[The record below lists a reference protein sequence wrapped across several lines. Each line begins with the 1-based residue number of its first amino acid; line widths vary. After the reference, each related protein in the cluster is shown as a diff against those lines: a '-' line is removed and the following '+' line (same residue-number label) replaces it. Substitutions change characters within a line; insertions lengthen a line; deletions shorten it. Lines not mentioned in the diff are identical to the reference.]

1 MSKTGEGAVS
11 LTADFLHHFQLCFF
25 FFLISFLFFP
35 PWSPVFPWPMVR
47 WLLGSD
53 RKNEIVNTSGRE
65 FMASVCVTVLR
76 DLVIQKDLGV
86 TAAPL
91 VSAEAAK
98 VVHAARALDQGG
110 KSRVKNILV
119 LKIKH
124 NPL

>member
-1 MSKTGEGAVS
+1 M
-11 LTADFLHHFQLCFF
+11 
-25 FFLISFLFFP
+25 
-35 PWSPVFPWPMVR
+35 FPWPMVR

-65 FMASVCVTVLR
+65 FMASVCVTALR

-98 VVHAARALDQGG
+98 VVHGAHTRTQPR
-110 KSRVKNILV
+110 KEK
-119 LKIKH
+119 
-124 NPL
+124 